1 MDNPGKEYQDE
12 MDKCIYGDIFLPYFL
27 LLLLVDPEPVR
38 APEDPGDEERPP
50 GQLDEGRDAQVGRA
64 KIHGGHVEGGGGGAG
79 EQRSKRSTG
88 LLSRRI
94 DRGKNDSCLGLQKN
108 IFLQIS
114 FRLEKSSV

>member
-1 MDNPGKEYQDE
+1 MDNPGREYQDE
-12 MDKCIYGDIFLPYFL
+12 MDKCIYGDIFLPDFL

-79 EQRSKRSTG
+79 EQRSGRSKG

-94 DRGKNDSCLGLQKN
+94 NRGKSDNCLGLQKN
-108 IFLQIS
+108 IFFPKKFSIG
-114 FRLEKSSV
+114 KV

>member
-1 MDNPGKEYQDE
+1 MDNPGREYQDE
-12 MDKCIYGDIFLPYFL
+12 MDKCIYGDIFLPDFL

-79 EQRSKRSTG
+79 SGPGGAKAFF
-88 LLSRRI
+88 
-94 DRGKNDSCLGLQKN
+94 LGELIGVRAIIVWACK
-108 IFLQIS
+108 
-114 FRLEKSSV
+114 K